1 MITTLNQSNITLMGH
16 SMGGAI
22 CIRYMSKFKNYGV
35 SKLCLLSAAAPKWN
49 LYKTTKSIKN

>member
-1 MITTLNQSNITLMGH
+1 MGH